1 MPSEKKGGPEDGAP
15 GNMSVSG
22 GAIGCEASR
31 RAGEGADVRE
41 EIGSGSSQ
49 GEQSEGSEERE
60 GSGRPA
66 PAFVVPPA
74 FPSDWG

>member
-1 MPSEKKGGPEDGAP
+1 MRSQQE
-15 GNMSVSG
+15 
-22 GAIGCEASR
+22 SR
-31 RAGEGADVRE
+31 GRSIRERE

-49 GEQSEGSEERE
+49 GEESKGSEERE

-66 PAFVVPPA
+66 AAFVVPPA